1 MQVTN
6 FTQGH
11 NLAYNSHYHLLLVH
25 DGQCMPKLCSQQ
37 GHVIYTSWKKSY
49 YCYFKLNSSE
59 YIEILSAVTSET
71 IRAGIQLAETKRLA
85 SQPMLRN
92 TLSMISVI
100 LRHQTGKESLL

>member
-1 MQVTN
+1 MSYIT
-6 FTQGH
+6 H
-11 NLAYNSHYHLLLVH
+11 
-25 DGQCMPKLCSQQ
+25 
-37 GHVIYTSWKKSY
+37 TSWKKSY

-71 IRAGIQLAETKRLA
+71 IRAGIQPAETKRLA

-100 LRHQTGKESLL
+100 LRHQLIIDFIVAIPETIEKQKEQK